1 MGGPN
6 GYIGVLSM
14 KILPDSEDRDTD
26 VFGLPKIDIQAE
38 MGLSFTLFILG
49 ALLVF
54 SVIYPLQE
62 LMNVVPAY
70 VGMIMIMVSYF
81 FAIEGV
87 RELEGKDHYL
97 SRKLMKEEEDG
108 DDEEDDDE
116 EKE

>member
-1 MGGPN
+1 
-6 GYIGVLSM
+6 M
-14 KILPDSEDRDTD
+14 KILPDTDDRETD

-62 LMNVVPAY
+62 IMNVVPAY

-87 RELEGKDHYL
+87 RELEGKDHFL
-97 SRKLMKEEEDG
+97 SRKLMEMEQEEPEEDEGEEE
-108 DDEEDDDE
+108 E
-116 EKE
+116 

>member
-1 MGGPN
+1 
-6 GYIGVLSM
+6 M
-14 KILPDSEDRDTD
+14 KILPESEDRETD
-26 VFGLPKIDIQAE
+26 VFGLPKIDIKAE

-87 RELEGKDHYL
+87 RELEGKDHFL
-97 SRKLMKEEEDG
+97 SRKLMKEEELEEA
-108 DDEEDDDE
+108 EEDGENKE
-116 EKE
+116 E